1 MDVLAVLQPL
11 SSGAHDGLKLWWVDL
26 DQHPNFASSTWL
38 SPDELARAGRFRF
51 ERDAARYKT
60 GRALLRGVLA
70 AHLGCTPSAL
80 SIETGEH
87 GKPFVATRS
96 GLHFNL
102 SHSANL
108 ALLGLGEG
116 LPIGVDIESPTHL
129 FEDFESTA
137 RLCFTQAELEELQ
150 SYPAAHRFAAFLRGW
165 TRKEACLK
173 AIGTGLSVEPIR
185 VDAGLD
191 ALRREVRIAL
201 DTGMCR
207 LSVESITERGAF
219 AGAFALVH
227 PDSVHLAG

>member
-11 SSGAHDGLKLWWVDL
+11 GSGAHDGLKLWWVDL
-26 DQHPNFASSTWL
+26 DQHPDFASSNWL
-38 SPDELARAGRFRF
+38 SPAELARAGRFRF

-70 AHLGCTPSAL
+70 AHLGCTPSAV
-80 SIETGEH
+80 SIDTGEH
-87 GKPFVATRS
+87 GKPFVVGGS

-108 ALLGLGEG
+108 ALLGLGEC
-116 LPIGVDIESPTHL
+116 LPIGVDVESPAHV

-137 RLCFTQAELEELQ
+137 RVCFTQAELVELQ
-150 SYPAAHRFAAFLRGW
+150 TYPAAQRFAAFLRGW

-173 AIGTGLSVEPIR
+173 AIGTGLSVEPTR
-185 VDAGLD
+185 VDAGLGT
-191 ALRREVRIAL
+191 ARREVSVVL
-201 DTGMCR
+201 DSGTCR
-207 LSVESITERGAF
+207 LSVESITERDAF

-227 PDSVHLAG
+227 PDSVRLAG